1 MVKIDNLDKSI
12 RTRKKV
18 CRSAMKRCSRLK
30 KKKSYYGLYSV
41 KDDKSVCFSEN
52 GEAMTNDG
60 LSLPLQI
67 HVPFFFIVKNRT
79 KKCPAAAHGKKPGKN
94 RESLLDFE
102 GTKYTLCSATLIQ
115 LSVTCL
121 FCSLELLRSVRKWGK

>member
-1 MVKIDNLDKSI
+1 
-12 RTRKKV
+12 
-18 CRSAMKRCSRLK
+18 MKRCSRLK

-60 LSLPLQI
+60 LSWPLQI

-79 KKCPAAAHGKKPGKN
+79 KKCPAAAHGKKAGKK
-94 RESLLDFE
+94 S
-102 GTKYTLCSATLIQ
+102 
-115 LSVTCL
+115 
-121 FCSLELLRSVRKWGK
+121 GKST

>member
-1 MVKIDNLDKSI
+1 ML
-12 RTRKKV
+12 
-18 CRSAMKRCSRLK
+18 AF
-30 KKKSYYGLYSV
+30 KSYYGLYSV

-60 LSLPLQI
+60 LSWPLQI

>member
-1 MVKIDNLDKSI
+1 ML
-12 RTRKKV
+12 
-18 CRSAMKRCSRLK
+18 AF
-30 KKKSYYGLYSV
+30 KSYYGLYSV

-60 LSLPLQI
+60 LSLAFADSCAILLHCEKQ
-67 HVPFFFIVKNRT
+67 N
-79 KKCPAAAHGKKPGKN
+79 KKVSGRRPWKKAGKN
-94 RESLLDFE
+94 RESLLE

>member
-1 MVKIDNLDKSI
+1 ML
-12 RTRKKV
+12 
-18 CRSAMKRCSRLK
+18 AF
-30 KKKSYYGLYSV
+30 KSYYGLYSV

-60 LSLPLQI
+60 LSLQI